1 MLTIGIGV
9 GVLVKHY
16 YTLRPLPPFYGGLR
30 ILLCIK
36 KLHISGAVSV
46 GYRRVSVSYP
56 RHFAYISDF
65 YSYFCENP
73 ILSATLPI
81 YQRL

>member
-1 MLTIGIGV
+1 M
-9 GVLVKHY
+9 LVKHY
-16 YTLRPLPPFYGGLR
+16 YTLRPLSSFYGG
-30 ILLCIK
+30 ILFYCEEK
-36 KLHISGAVSV
+36 TAHISGAGSV
-46 GYRRVSVSYP
+46 GYQRVSVSYP

-81 YQRL
+81 YPRVDKYIGDSS